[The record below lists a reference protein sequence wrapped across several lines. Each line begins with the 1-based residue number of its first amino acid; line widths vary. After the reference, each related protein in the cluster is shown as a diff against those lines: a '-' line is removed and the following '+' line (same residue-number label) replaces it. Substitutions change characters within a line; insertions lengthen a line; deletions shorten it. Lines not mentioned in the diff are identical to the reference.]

1 MVVPSDVELL
11 ILEQLREM
19 RLELR
24 AELNTIRGDLRSAM
38 IEVGA
43 LKAKV
48 AAIAGIAG
56 IAAAGFM
63 QWLGHVFF

>member
-1 MVVPSDVELL
+1 MPSDMESM

-19 RLELR
+19 RAEMR
-24 AELNTIRGDLRSAM
+24 ADMFSIRADLRTAM

-56 IAAAGFM
+56 ILAAGVM
-63 QWLGHVFF
+63 QVAGQVFFS